1 MTEIN
6 QERIWTG
13 KFILVII
20 MAFFSGLA
28 AQLTYPLVARFS
40 LTLNPDI
47 TLAGTIAGL
56 MSLMSLFVCPFAGML
71 SDRFSRKRI
80 LQISSVCYAVV
91 LLLHAFAKTIPML
104 VVLRLLVGI
113 FFSINS
119 VTVIAYSVSFI
130 PHSRMGEGLGYTAL
144 ASIVAQ
150 AAGPAIGLKLVDLS
164 GYPATFILAAVS
176 ALLCAAVITI
186 LPYKQETSGEAKS
199 IRLENLYAA
208 EFTGFML
215 LAALFS
221 AGSGLVATYLA
232 ILADERGIANIALFF
247 TIFSLCMVVFRPFSG
262 KIFDRKGVC
271 FVLVPAILCTA
282 VAMMMIGVGKT
293 LFIMLAASVFNAIG
307 QGAGVPSLQ
316 ADVIKKLD
324 RSRAGVATS
333 TIQIG
338 QNIGNAVAP
347 MAGSFMIQSFGYTA
361 MFCASGAMI
370 GVFSL
375 LILYIEYKRKKP
387 KASG

>member
-1 MTEIN
+1 MN
-6 QERIWTG
+6 NSKERIWTG
-13 KFILVII
+13 KFVLVII
-20 MAFFSGLA
+20 MALFSGLA

-80 LQISSVCYAVV
+80 LQISSVCYAAV
-91 LLLHAFAKTIPML
+91 LFLHSFAKTIPML

-113 FFSINS
+113 FFSVNS
-119 VTVIAYSVSFI
+119 VTVIAYSTSFI
-130 PHSRMGEGLGYTAL
+130 PQSRMGEGLGYTAL
-144 ASIVAQ
+144 ASILAQ
-150 AAGPAIGLKLVDLS
+150 AAGPAIGLKLVEIS

-176 ALLCAAVITI
+176 ALLCAAVITV
-186 LPYKQETSGEAKS
+186 LPYQQSDTGEKKS

-247 TIFSLCMVVFRPFSG
+247 TVFSLCMVVFRPFSG
-262 KIFDRKGVC
+262 KIFDRKGVYY
-271 FVLVPAILCTA
+271 VLIPSILFTA
-282 VAMMMIGVGKT
+282 VAMIMIGVGRT

-324 RSRAGVATS
+324 KSKAGVATS

-338 QNIGNAVAP
+338 QNIGNAAAP
-347 MAGSFMIQSFGYTA
+347 MAGSFMIRSFGYQT
-361 MFCASGAMI
+361 MFCASGALI
-370 GVFSL
+370 AFFSF
-375 LILYIEYKRKKP
+375 LILWIEYRKS
-387 KASG
+387 KA

>member
-1 MTEIN
+1 MTEMN

-71 SDRFSRKRI
+71 SDRFSRRRI

-91 LLLHAFAKTIPML
+91 LFLHAFARTIPML

-150 AAGPAIGLKLVDLS
+150 AAGPAIGLKLVDIS

-176 ALLCAAVITI
+176 ALLCAAVITV
-186 LPYKQETSGEAKS
+186 LPYKQEISTETKS
-199 IRLENLYAA
+199 IRIENLYAA

-247 TIFSLCMVVFRPFSG
+247 TVFSLCMVVFRPFSG
-262 KIFDRKGVC
+262 KIFDRKGVY

-282 VAMMMIGVGKT
+282 AAMIMIGVGKT

-347 MAGSFMIQSFGYTA
+347 MAGSFLIQSFGYQA

-375 LILYIEYKRKKP
+375 LILFIEYRRKQK
-387 KASG
+387 KTEK